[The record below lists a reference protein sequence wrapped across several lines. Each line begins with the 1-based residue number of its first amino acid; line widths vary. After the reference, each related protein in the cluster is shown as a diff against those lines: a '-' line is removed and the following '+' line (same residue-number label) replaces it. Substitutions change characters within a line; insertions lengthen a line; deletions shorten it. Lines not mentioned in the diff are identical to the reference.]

1 VNPAPVQRG
10 LERDDMISVASV
22 YLALSLVVLK
32 GCVESA
38 ACGQIV
44 LSEIGYGSDLVLAA
58 WYKI

>member
-1 VNPAPVQRG
+1 
-10 LERDDMISVASV
+10 MISVASV